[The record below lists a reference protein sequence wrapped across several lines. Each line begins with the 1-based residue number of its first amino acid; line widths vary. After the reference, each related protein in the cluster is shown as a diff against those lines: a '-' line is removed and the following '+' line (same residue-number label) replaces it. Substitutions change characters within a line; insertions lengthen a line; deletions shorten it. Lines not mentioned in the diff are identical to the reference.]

1 MNGCRAV
8 CIILLWTLFL
18 WPIIVSSYYLILKK
32 QQLTCKGKYFL
43 VSSLVGYTLIIGASA
58 LINLL
63 KSNTIVMEQLIRSTE
78 SQQALTWWI
87 EAAILF
93 LPTII
98 LSYILAKRSANKNLE
113 RNS

>member
-1 MNGCRAV
+1 MYAFPSTTWERG
-8 CIILLWTLFL
+8 
-18 WPIIVSSYYLILKK
+18 KK
-32 QQLTCKGKYFL
+32 QQLTSKGKYFL

-98 LSYILAKRSANKNLE
+98 SSYILAKRSANKNLE
-113 RNS
+113 RIS